1 MKVTNKTAY
10 ATIGCDVQLS
20 ENDRL
25 ALGIELDKVTN
36 WLETVDV
43 PETSTELYK
52 AINKIA
58 AFISKFAIRP
68 SETNVFTDSPEEFKE
83 AVEAIGSTTAVEP
96 VPEDDV
102 ITVFRGINKSKEET
116 IKELVKAGY
125 QTKQNKTTLEPAST
139 DDVVTVDITSAK
151 TISMVNLAKIIRSA
165 TDASIA
171 YISKFIN
178 SARES
183 SIPNISFKCTRDNKR
198 DVIYR
203 LEHLGYAIVQNTA
216 ESLQLENYMVSHK

>member
-96 VPEDDV
+96 VPAEDNV
-102 ITVFRGINKSKEET
+102 I
-116 IKELVKAGY
+116 
-125 QTKQNKTTLEPAST
+125 
-139 DDVVTVDITSAK
+139 TVDITSAK
-151 TISMVNLAKIIRSA
+151 PTNMINLTKIIFHA
-165 TDASIA
+165 TDATLNNI
-171 YISKFIN
+171 KDLLN
-178 SARES
+178 SAAELR
-183 SIPNISFKCTRDNKR
+183 IPNISFKCTRDSKR

-203 LEHLGYAIVQNTA
+203 LEHLGYTIVQNTA
-216 ESLQLENYMVSHK
+216 ESLQLENYMVSH